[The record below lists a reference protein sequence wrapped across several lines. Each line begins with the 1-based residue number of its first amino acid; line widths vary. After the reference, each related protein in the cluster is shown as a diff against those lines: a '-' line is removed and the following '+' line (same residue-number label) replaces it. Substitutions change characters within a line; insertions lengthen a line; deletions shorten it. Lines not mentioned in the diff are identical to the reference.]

1 MRRRLRR
8 RGRRGLAL
16 RRAAA
21 VALAAAAIGCSD
33 DGGDREA
40 FCATATQLGD
50 QNLLDPEVTRAEI
63 DRLAAVYQELD
74 DTAPGDI
81 GDEVGLLND
90 AVQKL
95 REGDVSF
102 VADEQRALE
111 LAEAFEALSD
121 YVRDECP

>member
-1 MRRRLRR
+1 VWRRRHR
-8 RGRRGLAL
+8 RGRRLIAL
-16 RRAAA
+16 RAVAA
-21 VALAAAAIGCSD
+21 VALAAAAVGCSD
-33 DGGDREA
+33 NGGNREA
-40 FCATATQLGD
+40 FCATATQLGGRS
-50 QNLLDPEVTRAEI
+50 LLDPEVTRAEL
-63 DRLAAVYQELD
+63 DRLAAVYQELV

-81 GDEVGLLND
+81 SDDVELLND